1 MAKSIF
7 LLFCA
12 ILLCKANFPQNN
24 LSQNCE
30 LRLKFQRVCNHYKP
44 QPECRPP
51 SQVDLCQRIKT
62 TYNERKCP
70 FYICVSLEGVFLND
84 VTFLCM
90 RVTPCNSFMSI
101 FGWLKYYCHGWLK
114 LLNSKKRQNYRWPCG
129 SGL

>member
-70 FYICVSLEGVFLND
+70 FYICVSLEGVFHND
-84 VTFLCM
+84 VTF
-90 RVTPCNSFMSI
+90 FA
-101 FGWLKYYCHGWLK
+101 
-114 LLNSKKRQNYRWPCG
+114 
-129 SGL
+129 